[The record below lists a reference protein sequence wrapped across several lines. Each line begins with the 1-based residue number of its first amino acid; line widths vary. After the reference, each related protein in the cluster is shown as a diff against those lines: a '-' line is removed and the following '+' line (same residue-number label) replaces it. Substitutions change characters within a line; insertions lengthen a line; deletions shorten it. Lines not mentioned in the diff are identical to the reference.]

1 MVVRAVSVIFLSVY
15 LMAGNHLTV
24 SAANGE
30 KISEDSDFS
39 VSGENMDSLLNS
51 LDLSRI
57 EAFLREAGGSAV
69 PGLSFREILSM
80 LLSGNYQSVVRM
92 LMDFCRTALFREIS
106 ENGRWM
112 GQVILLGILGAVFAS
127 FSSLF
132 ADSQVSEMGFYVT
145 YLLIFT
151 LLAASFLNGV
161 RITRTLLEQLFEFV
175 RVLVPA
181 FFLAV
186 SFSGGSTSAAAGYA
200 WTLASV
206 NVAEWVFLR
215 LFLPCTQLYVLLSLA
230 GHLSSK
236 DLFSKALELL
246 EQGMRWGSKALL
258 GVVLGFHVLQGMI
271 APYTDSV
278 RQTALRRAV
287 SLIPGIGQGAAAVSQ
302 VLLGSS
308 VLIRNTVGI
317 GGVLVL
323 AAVSLL
329 PLLKLLI
336 LYLGCQGSAALLQP
350 VSDSRVVEAVG
361 AVAKGF
367 YFLLAAA
374 GSALVLFALSI
385 AVVEVITHW
394 AGNIV
399 SYLVFLTVLTG
410 LLPAHKYEK
419 YIRLFAGC
427 ILLLIVLKPLTDG
440 LRLEERLN
448 YLFTSL
454 SFENEAGELKREMD
468 EIEVRRRNM
477 VLSQYEAE
485 ASKEAVRV
493 AAEAGFSV
501 EKADV
506 ELEKDPESEQFASV
520 RSVTVYVA
528 GSEAGMEAAELE
540 ENQSSMIEIEKI
552 SPIEISLEQEQKQGE
567 PAAAQAVSWMN
578 GEKIWELQQR
588 LASFYQVEADHVEVR
603 MEP

>member
-1 MVVRAVSVIFLSVY
+1 
-15 LMAGNHLTV
+15 
-24 SAANGE
+24 
-30 KISEDSDFS
+30 
-39 VSGENMDSLLNS
+39 MD
-51 LDLSRI
+51 
-57 EAFLREAGGSAV
+57 
-69 PGLSFREILSM
+69 
-80 LLSGNYQSVVRM
+80 
-92 LMDFCRTALFREIS
+92 
-106 ENGRWM
+106 
-112 GQVILLGILGAVFAS
+112 
-127 FSSLF
+127 
-132 ADSQVSEMGFYVT
+132 
-145 YLLIFT
+145 
-151 LLAASFLNGV
+151 
-161 RITRTLLEQLFEFV
+161 
-175 RVLVPA
+175 
-181 FFLAV
+181 
-186 SFSGGSTSAAAGYA
+186 
-200 WTLASV
+200 
-206 NVAEWVFLR
+206 
-215 LFLPCTQLYVLLSLA
+215 
-230 GHLSSK
+230 
-236 DLFSKALELL
+236 
-246 EQGMRWGSKALL
+246 
-258 GVVLGFHVLQGMI
+258 
-271 APYTDSV
+271 
-278 RQTALRRAV
+278 
-287 SLIPGIGQGAAAVSQ
+287 
-302 VLLGSS
+302 
-308 VLIRNTVGI
+308 
-317 GGVLVL
+317 
-323 AAVSLL
+323 
-329 PLLKLLI
+329 
-336 LYLGCQGSAALLQP
+336 
-350 VSDSRVVEAVG
+350 
-361 AVAKGF
+361 
-367 YFLLAAA
+367 
-374 GSALVLFALSI
+374 
-385 AVVEVITHW
+385 VITHW

-501 EKADV
+501 EKAYV

-528 GSEAGMEAAELE
+528 GSEAGMEAGMEAAELE

-552 SPIEISLEQEQKQGE
+552 PPIEISLKQEQKQGE

>member
-1 MVVRAVSVIFLSVY
+1 M
-15 LMAGNHLTV
+15 
-24 SAANGE
+24 
-30 KISEDSDFS
+30 
-39 VSGENMDSLLNS
+39 
-51 LDLSRI
+51 
-57 EAFLREAGGSAV
+57 
-69 PGLSFREILSM
+69 
-80 LLSGNYQSVVRM
+80 
-92 LMDFCRTALFREIS
+92 
-106 ENGRWM
+106 
-112 GQVILLGILGAVFAS
+112 
-127 FSSLF
+127 
-132 ADSQVSEMGFYVT
+132 
-145 YLLIFT
+145 
-151 LLAASFLNGV
+151 
-161 RITRTLLEQLFEFV
+161 
-175 RVLVPA
+175 
-181 FFLAV
+181 
-186 SFSGGSTSAAAGYA
+186 
-200 WTLASV
+200 
-206 NVAEWVFLR
+206 
-215 LFLPCTQLYVLLSLA
+215 
-230 GHLSSK
+230 
-236 DLFSKALELL
+236 
-246 EQGMRWGSKALL
+246 
-258 GVVLGFHVLQGMI
+258 
-271 APYTDSV
+271 
-278 RQTALRRAV
+278 
-287 SLIPGIGQGAAAVSQ
+287 
-302 VLLGSS
+302 
-308 VLIRNTVGI
+308 
-317 GGVLVL
+317 
-323 AAVSLL
+323 
-329 PLLKLLI
+329 
-336 LYLGCQGSAALLQP
+336 
-350 VSDSRVVEAVG
+350 
-361 AVAKGF
+361 
-367 YFLLAAA
+367 
-374 GSALVLFALSI
+374 
-385 AVVEVITHW
+385 EVITHW

-468 EIEVRRRNM
+468 EIEMRRRNM

-528 GSEAGMEAAELE
+528 GSEAGMEEGMEAAELE

-552 SPIEISLEQEQKQGE
+552 PPIEISLKQEQKQGE

>member
-1 MVVRAVSVIFLSVY
+1 M
-15 LMAGNHLTV
+15 
-24 SAANGE
+24 
-30 KISEDSDFS
+30 
-39 VSGENMDSLLNS
+39 
-51 LDLSRI
+51 
-57 EAFLREAGGSAV
+57 
-69 PGLSFREILSM
+69 
-80 LLSGNYQSVVRM
+80 
-92 LMDFCRTALFREIS
+92 
-106 ENGRWM
+106 
-112 GQVILLGILGAVFAS
+112 
-127 FSSLF
+127 
-132 ADSQVSEMGFYVT
+132 
-145 YLLIFT
+145 
-151 LLAASFLNGV
+151 
-161 RITRTLLEQLFEFV
+161 
-175 RVLVPA
+175 
-181 FFLAV
+181 
-186 SFSGGSTSAAAGYA
+186 
-200 WTLASV
+200 
-206 NVAEWVFLR
+206 
-215 LFLPCTQLYVLLSLA
+215 
-230 GHLSSK
+230 
-236 DLFSKALELL
+236 
-246 EQGMRWGSKALL
+246 
-258 GVVLGFHVLQGMI
+258 
-271 APYTDSV
+271 
-278 RQTALRRAV
+278 
-287 SLIPGIGQGAAAVSQ
+287 
-302 VLLGSS
+302 
-308 VLIRNTVGI
+308 
-317 GGVLVL
+317 
-323 AAVSLL
+323 
-329 PLLKLLI
+329 
-336 LYLGCQGSAALLQP
+336 
-350 VSDSRVVEAVG
+350 
-361 AVAKGF
+361 
-367 YFLLAAA
+367 
-374 GSALVLFALSI
+374 
-385 AVVEVITHW
+385 EVITHW

-427 ILLLIVLKPLTDG
+427 ILLLLKPLTDG

-528 GSEAGMEAAELE
+528 GSEAGMEAGMEAAELE

-552 SPIEISLEQEQKQGE
+552 PPIEISLKQEQKQGE

>member
-1 MVVRAVSVIFLSVY
+1 M
-15 LMAGNHLTV
+15 
-24 SAANGE
+24 
-30 KISEDSDFS
+30 
-39 VSGENMDSLLNS
+39 
-51 LDLSRI
+51 
-57 EAFLREAGGSAV
+57 
-69 PGLSFREILSM
+69 
-80 LLSGNYQSVVRM
+80 
-92 LMDFCRTALFREIS
+92 
-106 ENGRWM
+106 
-112 GQVILLGILGAVFAS
+112 
-127 FSSLF
+127 
-132 ADSQVSEMGFYVT
+132 
-145 YLLIFT
+145 
-151 LLAASFLNGV
+151 
-161 RITRTLLEQLFEFV
+161 
-175 RVLVPA
+175 
-181 FFLAV
+181 
-186 SFSGGSTSAAAGYA
+186 
-200 WTLASV
+200 
-206 NVAEWVFLR
+206 
-215 LFLPCTQLYVLLSLA
+215 
-230 GHLSSK
+230 
-236 DLFSKALELL
+236 
-246 EQGMRWGSKALL
+246 
-258 GVVLGFHVLQGMI
+258 
-271 APYTDSV
+271 
-278 RQTALRRAV
+278 
-287 SLIPGIGQGAAAVSQ
+287 
-302 VLLGSS
+302 
-308 VLIRNTVGI
+308 
-317 GGVLVL
+317 
-323 AAVSLL
+323 
-329 PLLKLLI
+329 
-336 LYLGCQGSAALLQP
+336 
-350 VSDSRVVEAVG
+350 
-361 AVAKGF
+361 
-367 YFLLAAA
+367 
-374 GSALVLFALSI
+374 
-385 AVVEVITHW
+385 EVITHW

-454 SFENEAGELKREMD
+454 SFENDAGELKREMD

-528 GSEAGMEAAELE
+528 GSEAGMEAGMEAAELE

-552 SPIEISLEQEQKQGE
+552 PPIEISLKQEQKQGE

>member
-1 MVVRAVSVIFLSVY
+1 M
-15 LMAGNHLTV
+15 
-24 SAANGE
+24 
-30 KISEDSDFS
+30 
-39 VSGENMDSLLNS
+39 
-51 LDLSRI
+51 
-57 EAFLREAGGSAV
+57 
-69 PGLSFREILSM
+69 
-80 LLSGNYQSVVRM
+80 
-92 LMDFCRTALFREIS
+92 
-106 ENGRWM
+106 
-112 GQVILLGILGAVFAS
+112 
-127 FSSLF
+127 
-132 ADSQVSEMGFYVT
+132 
-145 YLLIFT
+145 
-151 LLAASFLNGV
+151 
-161 RITRTLLEQLFEFV
+161 
-175 RVLVPA
+175 
-181 FFLAV
+181 
-186 SFSGGSTSAAAGYA
+186 
-200 WTLASV
+200 
-206 NVAEWVFLR
+206 
-215 LFLPCTQLYVLLSLA
+215 
-230 GHLSSK
+230 
-236 DLFSKALELL
+236 
-246 EQGMRWGSKALL
+246 
-258 GVVLGFHVLQGMI
+258 
-271 APYTDSV
+271 
-278 RQTALRRAV
+278 
-287 SLIPGIGQGAAAVSQ
+287 
-302 VLLGSS
+302 
-308 VLIRNTVGI
+308 
-317 GGVLVL
+317 
-323 AAVSLL
+323 
-329 PLLKLLI
+329 
-336 LYLGCQGSAALLQP
+336 
-350 VSDSRVVEAVG
+350 
-361 AVAKGF
+361 
-367 YFLLAAA
+367 
-374 GSALVLFALSI
+374 
-385 AVVEVITHW
+385 EVITHW

-454 SFENEAGELKREMD
+454 SFENEAGELKSEVD

-528 GSEAGMEAAELE
+528 GSEAGMEAGMEAAELE

-552 SPIEISLEQEQKQGE
+552 PPIEISLEQEQKQGE

>member
-1 MVVRAVSVIFLSVY
+1 M
-15 LMAGNHLTV
+15 
-24 SAANGE
+24 
-30 KISEDSDFS
+30 
-39 VSGENMDSLLNS
+39 
-51 LDLSRI
+51 
-57 EAFLREAGGSAV
+57 
-69 PGLSFREILSM
+69 
-80 LLSGNYQSVVRM
+80 
-92 LMDFCRTALFREIS
+92 
-106 ENGRWM
+106 
-112 GQVILLGILGAVFAS
+112 
-127 FSSLF
+127 
-132 ADSQVSEMGFYVT
+132 
-145 YLLIFT
+145 
-151 LLAASFLNGV
+151 
-161 RITRTLLEQLFEFV
+161 
-175 RVLVPA
+175 
-181 FFLAV
+181 
-186 SFSGGSTSAAAGYA
+186 
-200 WTLASV
+200 
-206 NVAEWVFLR
+206 
-215 LFLPCTQLYVLLSLA
+215 
-230 GHLSSK
+230 
-236 DLFSKALELL
+236 
-246 EQGMRWGSKALL
+246 
-258 GVVLGFHVLQGMI
+258 
-271 APYTDSV
+271 
-278 RQTALRRAV
+278 
-287 SLIPGIGQGAAAVSQ
+287 
-302 VLLGSS
+302 
-308 VLIRNTVGI
+308 
-317 GGVLVL
+317 
-323 AAVSLL
+323 
-329 PLLKLLI
+329 
-336 LYLGCQGSAALLQP
+336 
-350 VSDSRVVEAVG
+350 
-361 AVAKGF
+361 
-367 YFLLAAA
+367 
-374 GSALVLFALSI
+374 
-385 AVVEVITHW
+385 EVITHW

-528 GSEAGMEAAELE
+528 GSEAGMEEGMEAAELE

-552 SPIEISLEQEQKQGE
+552 PPIEISLKQEQKQGE

>member
-1 MVVRAVSVIFLSVY
+1 M
-15 LMAGNHLTV
+15 
-24 SAANGE
+24 
-30 KISEDSDFS
+30 
-39 VSGENMDSLLNS
+39 
-51 LDLSRI
+51 
-57 EAFLREAGGSAV
+57 
-69 PGLSFREILSM
+69 
-80 LLSGNYQSVVRM
+80 
-92 LMDFCRTALFREIS
+92 
-106 ENGRWM
+106 
-112 GQVILLGILGAVFAS
+112 
-127 FSSLF
+127 
-132 ADSQVSEMGFYVT
+132 
-145 YLLIFT
+145 
-151 LLAASFLNGV
+151 
-161 RITRTLLEQLFEFV
+161 
-175 RVLVPA
+175 
-181 FFLAV
+181 
-186 SFSGGSTSAAAGYA
+186 
-200 WTLASV
+200 
-206 NVAEWVFLR
+206 
-215 LFLPCTQLYVLLSLA
+215 
-230 GHLSSK
+230 
-236 DLFSKALELL
+236 
-246 EQGMRWGSKALL
+246 
-258 GVVLGFHVLQGMI
+258 
-271 APYTDSV
+271 
-278 RQTALRRAV
+278 
-287 SLIPGIGQGAAAVSQ
+287 
-302 VLLGSS
+302 
-308 VLIRNTVGI
+308 
-317 GGVLVL
+317 
-323 AAVSLL
+323 
-329 PLLKLLI
+329 
-336 LYLGCQGSAALLQP
+336 
-350 VSDSRVVEAVG
+350 
-361 AVAKGF
+361 
-367 YFLLAAA
+367 
-374 GSALVLFALSI
+374 
-385 AVVEVITHW
+385 EVITHW

-528 GSEAGMEAAELE
+528 ESEAGIEAGMEAAELE

-552 SPIEISLEQEQKQGE
+552 PPIEISLKQEQKQGE

>member
-1 MVVRAVSVIFLSVY
+1 M
-15 LMAGNHLTV
+15 
-24 SAANGE
+24 
-30 KISEDSDFS
+30 
-39 VSGENMDSLLNS
+39 
-51 LDLSRI
+51 
-57 EAFLREAGGSAV
+57 
-69 PGLSFREILSM
+69 
-80 LLSGNYQSVVRM
+80 
-92 LMDFCRTALFREIS
+92 
-106 ENGRWM
+106 
-112 GQVILLGILGAVFAS
+112 
-127 FSSLF
+127 
-132 ADSQVSEMGFYVT
+132 
-145 YLLIFT
+145 
-151 LLAASFLNGV
+151 
-161 RITRTLLEQLFEFV
+161 
-175 RVLVPA
+175 
-181 FFLAV
+181 
-186 SFSGGSTSAAAGYA
+186 
-200 WTLASV
+200 
-206 NVAEWVFLR
+206 
-215 LFLPCTQLYVLLSLA
+215 
-230 GHLSSK
+230 
-236 DLFSKALELL
+236 
-246 EQGMRWGSKALL
+246 
-258 GVVLGFHVLQGMI
+258 
-271 APYTDSV
+271 
-278 RQTALRRAV
+278 
-287 SLIPGIGQGAAAVSQ
+287 
-302 VLLGSS
+302 
-308 VLIRNTVGI
+308 
-317 GGVLVL
+317 
-323 AAVSLL
+323 
-329 PLLKLLI
+329 
-336 LYLGCQGSAALLQP
+336 
-350 VSDSRVVEAVG
+350 
-361 AVAKGF
+361 
-367 YFLLAAA
+367 
-374 GSALVLFALSI
+374 
-385 AVVEVITHW
+385 EVITHW

-528 GSEAGMEAAELE
+528 GSEAGMEAEMEAAELE

-552 SPIEISLEQEQKQGE
+552 PPIEISLKQEQKQGE

>member
-1 MVVRAVSVIFLSVY
+1 M
-15 LMAGNHLTV
+15 
-24 SAANGE
+24 
-30 KISEDSDFS
+30 
-39 VSGENMDSLLNS
+39 
-51 LDLSRI
+51 
-57 EAFLREAGGSAV
+57 
-69 PGLSFREILSM
+69 
-80 LLSGNYQSVVRM
+80 
-92 LMDFCRTALFREIS
+92 
-106 ENGRWM
+106 
-112 GQVILLGILGAVFAS
+112 
-127 FSSLF
+127 
-132 ADSQVSEMGFYVT
+132 
-145 YLLIFT
+145 
-151 LLAASFLNGV
+151 
-161 RITRTLLEQLFEFV
+161 
-175 RVLVPA
+175 
-181 FFLAV
+181 
-186 SFSGGSTSAAAGYA
+186 
-200 WTLASV
+200 
-206 NVAEWVFLR
+206 
-215 LFLPCTQLYVLLSLA
+215 
-230 GHLSSK
+230 
-236 DLFSKALELL
+236 
-246 EQGMRWGSKALL
+246 
-258 GVVLGFHVLQGMI
+258 
-271 APYTDSV
+271 
-278 RQTALRRAV
+278 
-287 SLIPGIGQGAAAVSQ
+287 
-302 VLLGSS
+302 
-308 VLIRNTVGI
+308 
-317 GGVLVL
+317 
-323 AAVSLL
+323 
-329 PLLKLLI
+329 
-336 LYLGCQGSAALLQP
+336 
-350 VSDSRVVEAVG
+350 
-361 AVAKGF
+361 
-367 YFLLAAA
+367 
-374 GSALVLFALSI
+374 
-385 AVVEVITHW
+385 EVITHW

-520 RSVTVYVA
+520 RRVTVYVA
-528 GSEAGMEAAELE
+528 GSEAGMEAGMEAAELE

-552 SPIEISLEQEQKQGE
+552 PPIEISLKQEQKQGE

>member
-1 MVVRAVSVIFLSVY
+1 M
-15 LMAGNHLTV
+15 
-24 SAANGE
+24 
-30 KISEDSDFS
+30 
-39 VSGENMDSLLNS
+39 
-51 LDLSRI
+51 
-57 EAFLREAGGSAV
+57 
-69 PGLSFREILSM
+69 
-80 LLSGNYQSVVRM
+80 
-92 LMDFCRTALFREIS
+92 
-106 ENGRWM
+106 
-112 GQVILLGILGAVFAS
+112 
-127 FSSLF
+127 
-132 ADSQVSEMGFYVT
+132 
-145 YLLIFT
+145 
-151 LLAASFLNGV
+151 
-161 RITRTLLEQLFEFV
+161 
-175 RVLVPA
+175 
-181 FFLAV
+181 
-186 SFSGGSTSAAAGYA
+186 
-200 WTLASV
+200 
-206 NVAEWVFLR
+206 
-215 LFLPCTQLYVLLSLA
+215 
-230 GHLSSK
+230 
-236 DLFSKALELL
+236 
-246 EQGMRWGSKALL
+246 
-258 GVVLGFHVLQGMI
+258 
-271 APYTDSV
+271 
-278 RQTALRRAV
+278 
-287 SLIPGIGQGAAAVSQ
+287 
-302 VLLGSS
+302 
-308 VLIRNTVGI
+308 
-317 GGVLVL
+317 
-323 AAVSLL
+323 
-329 PLLKLLI
+329 
-336 LYLGCQGSAALLQP
+336 
-350 VSDSRVVEAVG
+350 
-361 AVAKGF
+361 
-367 YFLLAAA
+367 
-374 GSALVLFALSI
+374 
-385 AVVEVITHW
+385 EVITHW

-520 RSVTVYVA
+520 RSVTGYVA
-528 GSEAGMEAAELE
+528 GSEAGMEAGMEAAELE

-552 SPIEISLEQEQKQGE
+552 PPIEISLKQEQKQGE

>member
-1 MVVRAVSVIFLSVY
+1 M
-15 LMAGNHLTV
+15 
-24 SAANGE
+24 
-30 KISEDSDFS
+30 
-39 VSGENMDSLLNS
+39 
-51 LDLSRI
+51 
-57 EAFLREAGGSAV
+57 
-69 PGLSFREILSM
+69 
-80 LLSGNYQSVVRM
+80 
-92 LMDFCRTALFREIS
+92 
-106 ENGRWM
+106 
-112 GQVILLGILGAVFAS
+112 
-127 FSSLF
+127 
-132 ADSQVSEMGFYVT
+132 
-145 YLLIFT
+145 
-151 LLAASFLNGV
+151 
-161 RITRTLLEQLFEFV
+161 
-175 RVLVPA
+175 
-181 FFLAV
+181 
-186 SFSGGSTSAAAGYA
+186 
-200 WTLASV
+200 
-206 NVAEWVFLR
+206 
-215 LFLPCTQLYVLLSLA
+215 
-230 GHLSSK
+230 
-236 DLFSKALELL
+236 
-246 EQGMRWGSKALL
+246 
-258 GVVLGFHVLQGMI
+258 
-271 APYTDSV
+271 
-278 RQTALRRAV
+278 
-287 SLIPGIGQGAAAVSQ
+287 
-302 VLLGSS
+302 
-308 VLIRNTVGI
+308 
-317 GGVLVL
+317 
-323 AAVSLL
+323 
-329 PLLKLLI
+329 
-336 LYLGCQGSAALLQP
+336 
-350 VSDSRVVEAVG
+350 
-361 AVAKGF
+361 
-367 YFLLAAA
+367 
-374 GSALVLFALSI
+374 
-385 AVVEVITHW
+385 EVITHW

-427 ILLLIVLKPLTDG
+427 ILLLIVLKSLTDG

-454 SFENEAGELKREMD
+454 SFENEAGELKSEMD

-552 SPIEISLEQEQKQGE
+552 PPIEISLEQEQKQGE

>member
-1 MVVRAVSVIFLSVY
+1 M
-15 LMAGNHLTV
+15 
-24 SAANGE
+24 
-30 KISEDSDFS
+30 
-39 VSGENMDSLLNS
+39 
-51 LDLSRI
+51 
-57 EAFLREAGGSAV
+57 
-69 PGLSFREILSM
+69 
-80 LLSGNYQSVVRM
+80 
-92 LMDFCRTALFREIS
+92 
-106 ENGRWM
+106 
-112 GQVILLGILGAVFAS
+112 
-127 FSSLF
+127 
-132 ADSQVSEMGFYVT
+132 
-145 YLLIFT
+145 
-151 LLAASFLNGV
+151 
-161 RITRTLLEQLFEFV
+161 
-175 RVLVPA
+175 
-181 FFLAV
+181 
-186 SFSGGSTSAAAGYA
+186 
-200 WTLASV
+200 
-206 NVAEWVFLR
+206 
-215 LFLPCTQLYVLLSLA
+215 
-230 GHLSSK
+230 
-236 DLFSKALELL
+236 
-246 EQGMRWGSKALL
+246 
-258 GVVLGFHVLQGMI
+258 
-271 APYTDSV
+271 
-278 RQTALRRAV
+278 
-287 SLIPGIGQGAAAVSQ
+287 
-302 VLLGSS
+302 
-308 VLIRNTVGI
+308 
-317 GGVLVL
+317 
-323 AAVSLL
+323 
-329 PLLKLLI
+329 
-336 LYLGCQGSAALLQP
+336 
-350 VSDSRVVEAVG
+350 
-361 AVAKGF
+361 
-367 YFLLAAA
+367 
-374 GSALVLFALSI
+374 
-385 AVVEVITHW
+385 EVITHW

-528 GSEAGMEAAELE
+528 GSEAGMEAGMEAAELE

-552 SPIEISLEQEQKQGE
+552 PPIEISLKQEQKQGE

-578 GEKIWELQQR
+578 GEKIWELQKR

>member
-1 MVVRAVSVIFLSVY
+1 M
-15 LMAGNHLTV
+15 
-24 SAANGE
+24 
-30 KISEDSDFS
+30 
-39 VSGENMDSLLNS
+39 
-51 LDLSRI
+51 
-57 EAFLREAGGSAV
+57 
-69 PGLSFREILSM
+69 
-80 LLSGNYQSVVRM
+80 
-92 LMDFCRTALFREIS
+92 
-106 ENGRWM
+106 
-112 GQVILLGILGAVFAS
+112 
-127 FSSLF
+127 
-132 ADSQVSEMGFYVT
+132 
-145 YLLIFT
+145 
-151 LLAASFLNGV
+151 
-161 RITRTLLEQLFEFV
+161 
-175 RVLVPA
+175 
-181 FFLAV
+181 
-186 SFSGGSTSAAAGYA
+186 
-200 WTLASV
+200 
-206 NVAEWVFLR
+206 
-215 LFLPCTQLYVLLSLA
+215 
-230 GHLSSK
+230 
-236 DLFSKALELL
+236 
-246 EQGMRWGSKALL
+246 
-258 GVVLGFHVLQGMI
+258 
-271 APYTDSV
+271 
-278 RQTALRRAV
+278 
-287 SLIPGIGQGAAAVSQ
+287 
-302 VLLGSS
+302 
-308 VLIRNTVGI
+308 
-317 GGVLVL
+317 
-323 AAVSLL
+323 
-329 PLLKLLI
+329 
-336 LYLGCQGSAALLQP
+336 
-350 VSDSRVVEAVG
+350 
-361 AVAKGF
+361 
-367 YFLLAAA
+367 
-374 GSALVLFALSI
+374 
-385 AVVEVITHW
+385 EVITHW

-468 EIEVRRRNM
+468 EIEERRRNM

-493 AAEAGFSV
+493 ATEAGFSV

-552 SPIEISLEQEQKQGE
+552 PPIEISLKQEQKQGE

>member
-1 MVVRAVSVIFLSVY
+1 M
-15 LMAGNHLTV
+15 
-24 SAANGE
+24 
-30 KISEDSDFS
+30 
-39 VSGENMDSLLNS
+39 
-51 LDLSRI
+51 
-57 EAFLREAGGSAV
+57 
-69 PGLSFREILSM
+69 
-80 LLSGNYQSVVRM
+80 
-92 LMDFCRTALFREIS
+92 
-106 ENGRWM
+106 
-112 GQVILLGILGAVFAS
+112 
-127 FSSLF
+127 
-132 ADSQVSEMGFYVT
+132 
-145 YLLIFT
+145 
-151 LLAASFLNGV
+151 
-161 RITRTLLEQLFEFV
+161 
-175 RVLVPA
+175 
-181 FFLAV
+181 
-186 SFSGGSTSAAAGYA
+186 
-200 WTLASV
+200 
-206 NVAEWVFLR
+206 
-215 LFLPCTQLYVLLSLA
+215 
-230 GHLSSK
+230 
-236 DLFSKALELL
+236 
-246 EQGMRWGSKALL
+246 
-258 GVVLGFHVLQGMI
+258 
-271 APYTDSV
+271 
-278 RQTALRRAV
+278 
-287 SLIPGIGQGAAAVSQ
+287 
-302 VLLGSS
+302 
-308 VLIRNTVGI
+308 
-317 GGVLVL
+317 
-323 AAVSLL
+323 
-329 PLLKLLI
+329 
-336 LYLGCQGSAALLQP
+336 
-350 VSDSRVVEAVG
+350 
-361 AVAKGF
+361 
-367 YFLLAAA
+367 
-374 GSALVLFALSI
+374 
-385 AVVEVITHW
+385 EVITHW

-528 GSEAGMEAAELE
+528 GSEAGMEAGMEAAELE

-552 SPIEISLEQEQKQGE
+552 PPIELSLKQEQKQGE

>member
-1 MVVRAVSVIFLSVY
+1 M
-15 LMAGNHLTV
+15 
-24 SAANGE
+24 
-30 KISEDSDFS
+30 
-39 VSGENMDSLLNS
+39 
-51 LDLSRI
+51 
-57 EAFLREAGGSAV
+57 
-69 PGLSFREILSM
+69 
-80 LLSGNYQSVVRM
+80 
-92 LMDFCRTALFREIS
+92 
-106 ENGRWM
+106 
-112 GQVILLGILGAVFAS
+112 
-127 FSSLF
+127 
-132 ADSQVSEMGFYVT
+132 
-145 YLLIFT
+145 
-151 LLAASFLNGV
+151 
-161 RITRTLLEQLFEFV
+161 
-175 RVLVPA
+175 
-181 FFLAV
+181 
-186 SFSGGSTSAAAGYA
+186 
-200 WTLASV
+200 
-206 NVAEWVFLR
+206 
-215 LFLPCTQLYVLLSLA
+215 
-230 GHLSSK
+230 
-236 DLFSKALELL
+236 
-246 EQGMRWGSKALL
+246 
-258 GVVLGFHVLQGMI
+258 
-271 APYTDSV
+271 
-278 RQTALRRAV
+278 
-287 SLIPGIGQGAAAVSQ
+287 
-302 VLLGSS
+302 
-308 VLIRNTVGI
+308 
-317 GGVLVL
+317 
-323 AAVSLL
+323 
-329 PLLKLLI
+329 
-336 LYLGCQGSAALLQP
+336 
-350 VSDSRVVEAVG
+350 
-361 AVAKGF
+361 
-367 YFLLAAA
+367 
-374 GSALVLFALSI
+374 
-385 AVVEVITHW
+385 EVITHW

-427 ILLLIVLKPLTDG
+427 ILLLIVLKPLTDW

-528 GSEAGMEAAELE
+528 GSEAGMEAGMEAAELE

-552 SPIEISLEQEQKQGE
+552 PPIEISLKQEQKQGE

>member
-1 MVVRAVSVIFLSVY
+1 M
-15 LMAGNHLTV
+15 
-24 SAANGE
+24 
-30 KISEDSDFS
+30 
-39 VSGENMDSLLNS
+39 
-51 LDLSRI
+51 
-57 EAFLREAGGSAV
+57 EA
-69 PGLSFREILSM
+69 
-80 LLSGNYQSVVRM
+80 
-92 LMDFCRTALFREIS
+92 
-106 ENGRWM
+106 
-112 GQVILLGILGAVFAS
+112 
-127 FSSLF
+127 
-132 ADSQVSEMGFYVT
+132 
-145 YLLIFT
+145 
-151 LLAASFLNGV
+151 
-161 RITRTLLEQLFEFV
+161 
-175 RVLVPA
+175 
-181 FFLAV
+181 
-186 SFSGGSTSAAAGYA
+186 
-200 WTLASV
+200 
-206 NVAEWVFLR
+206 
-215 LFLPCTQLYVLLSLA
+215 
-230 GHLSSK
+230 
-236 DLFSKALELL
+236 
-246 EQGMRWGSKALL
+246 
-258 GVVLGFHVLQGMI
+258 
-271 APYTDSV
+271 
-278 RQTALRRAV
+278 
-287 SLIPGIGQGAAAVSQ
+287 
-302 VLLGSS
+302 
-308 VLIRNTVGI
+308 
-317 GGVLVL
+317 
-323 AAVSLL
+323 
-329 PLLKLLI
+329 
-336 LYLGCQGSAALLQP
+336 
-350 VSDSRVVEAVG
+350 
-361 AVAKGF
+361 
-367 YFLLAAA
+367 
-374 GSALVLFALSI
+374 
-385 AVVEVITHW
+385 ITHW

-454 SFENEAGELKREMD
+454 SFENEAGELKSEMD

-552 SPIEISLEQEQKQGE
+552 PPIESSLEQEQKQGE